1 MAPQVQRPRGRSKP
15 GMSEEQQG
23 TRVAGMEGRKG
34 RGIHMGEQNNHR
46 PFPDSNQYR
55 K

>member
-34 RGIHMGEQNNHR
+34 RVTGDELEKKR
-46 PFPDSNQYR
+46 DSYG
-55 K
+55 